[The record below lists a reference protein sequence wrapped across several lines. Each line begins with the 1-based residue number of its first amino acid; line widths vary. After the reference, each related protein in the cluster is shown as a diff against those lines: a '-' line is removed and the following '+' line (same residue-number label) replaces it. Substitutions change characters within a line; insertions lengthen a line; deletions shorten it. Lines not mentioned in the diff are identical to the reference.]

1 MFHVSFFCIRENCAE
16 DEVTLK
22 AIQDARSWQL
32 AHLDLVPPGRP
43 SPQVIAETRGYVLPT
58 ADSIQIETDAAW
70 NEGSHQCGMGW
81 IGRNLYGTS
90 VFIGSASSSH
100 VISALTGEALA
111 VRASLKE
118 AWSRKI
124 LAGHIKSDSQV
135 LMEGE
140 ELCADHEDQ
149 FLQRAYQLHLMF
161 HYRK

>member
-1 MFHVSFFCIRENCAE
+1 MNVRENCAE